1 MKLTK
6 ISQVEDFLA
15 IVNTCKGDVTLASQ
29 YGDKYNMKSLLTQYV
44 AIGALLGER
53 GDELELF
60 CSSKEGKLINVF
72 TILLLLIDD
81 TLIPVIYGIS

>member
-15 IVNTCKGDVTLASQ
+15 VVNTCKGDVTLTSP

-60 CSSKEGKLINVF
+60 CSLKEDEAKFLKFFNENPEVM
-72 TILLLLIDD
+72 
-81 TLIPVIYGIS
+81 

>member
-6 ISQVEDFLA
+6 ISQVKDFLA
-15 IVNTCKGDVTLASQ
+15 IVNTCKGDVTLTSQ

-60 CSSKEGKLINVF
+60 CSSKEDEAKFLKFFNENPEVM
-72 TILLLLIDD
+72 
-81 TLIPVIYGIS
+81 

>member
-6 ISQVEDFLA
+6 ISQVEDFLEA
-15 IVNTCKGDVTLASQ
+15 VNSCRGDVILTSQ

-44 AIGALLGER
+44 AIGALLGEK

-60 CSSKEGKLINVF
+60 CGLKEDEAKLLTFFREHPEI
-72 TILLLLIDD
+72 I
-81 TLIPVIYGIS
+81 G

>member
-15 IVNTCKGDVTLASQ
+15 IVNTCKGDVTLTSP

-53 GDELELF
+53 GNELELF
-60 CSSKEGKLINVF
+60 CSSKEDEAKFLKFFNENPEVM
-72 TILLLLIDD
+72 
-81 TLIPVIYGIS
+81 

>member
-15 IVNTCKGDVTLASQ
+15 IVNACKGDVALTSQ

-60 CSSKEGKLINVF
+60 CSSKEDEAKFLKFFNENPEVM
-72 TILLLLIDD
+72 
-81 TLIPVIYGIS
+81 

>member
-6 ISQVEDFLA
+6 ISQVKDFLA
-15 IVNTCKGDVTLASQ
+15 IVNTCKGDVILTSQ

-60 CSSKEGKLINVF
+60 CSSKEDEAKFLKFFNENPEVM
-72 TILLLLIDD
+72 
-81 TLIPVIYGIS
+81 

>member
-6 ISQVEDFLA
+6 ISQVEDFLT
-15 IVNTCKGDVTLASQ
+15 IVNTCKGDVTLTSQ

-60 CSSKEGKLINVF
+60 CSSKEDEAKFLKFFNENPEVM
-72 TILLLLIDD
+72 
-81 TLIPVIYGIS
+81 

>member
-6 ISQVEDFLA
+6 ISQVEDFLT
-15 IVNTCKGDVTLASQ
+15 IVNTCKGDVTLTSQ

-60 CSSKEGKLINVF
+60 CSSKEDEAKFLKFFNENPEIM
-72 TILLLLIDD
+72 
-81 TLIPVIYGIS
+81 

>member
-15 IVNTCKGDVTLASQ
+15 IVNTCKGDVTLTSQ
-29 YGDKYNMKSLLTQYV
+29 YGDKSLLTQYV

-60 CSSKEGKLINVF
+60 CSSKEDEAKFLKFFNENPEVM
-72 TILLLLIDD
+72 
-81 TLIPVIYGIS
+81 

>member
-6 ISQVEDFLA
+6 ISQVEDFLT
-15 IVNTCKGDVTLASQ
+15 IVNTCKGDVTLTSQ

-60 CSSKEGKLINVF
+60 CSLKEDEAKFLKFFNEN
-72 TILLLLIDD
+72 
-81 TLIPVIYGIS
+81 PEVI

>member
-15 IVNTCKGDVTLASQ
+15 IVNTCKGDVILTSQ

-53 GDELELF
+53 GDALELF
-60 CSSKEGKLINVF
+60 CSSKEDEAKFLKFFNENPEVM
-72 TILLLLIDD
+72 
-81 TLIPVIYGIS
+81 

>member
-15 IVNTCKGDVTLASQ
+15 IVNICKGDVTLTSQ

-60 CSSKEGKLINVF
+60 CSSKEDEAKFLKFFNENPEVM
-72 TILLLLIDD
+72 
-81 TLIPVIYGIS
+81 

>member
-15 IVNTCKGDVTLASQ
+15 IVNTCKGDVTLTSP

-60 CSSKEGKLINVF
+60 CSSKEDEAKFLKFFNENPEVM
-72 TILLLLIDD
+72 
-81 TLIPVIYGIS
+81 

>member
-15 IVNTCKGDVTLASQ
+15 IVNTCKGDVTLISQ

-60 CSSKEGKLINVF
+60 CSSKEDEAKFLKFFNENPEVM
-72 TILLLLIDD
+72 
-81 TLIPVIYGIS
+81 

>member
-15 IVNTCKGDVTLASQ
+15 IVNTCKGDVILTSQ

-60 CSSKEGKLINVF
+60 CSSKEDEAKFLKFFNDNPEVM
-72 TILLLLIDD
+72 
-81 TLIPVIYGIS
+81 

>member
-6 ISQVEDFLA
+6 ISQVEDFLT
-15 IVNTCKGDVTLASQ
+15 IVNTCKGDVTLTSP

-60 CSSKEGKLINVF
+60 CSSKEDEAKFLKFFNENPEVM
-72 TILLLLIDD
+72 
-81 TLIPVIYGIS
+81 

>member
-60 CSSKEGKLINVF
+60 CSSKEDEAKFLKFFNENPEIM
-72 TILLLLIDD
+72 
-81 TLIPVIYGIS
+81 

>member
-15 IVNTCKGDVTLASQ
+15 IINTCKGDVILTSQ

-60 CSSKEGKLINVF
+60 CSSKEDEAKFLKFFNENPEVM
-72 TILLLLIDD
+72 
-81 TLIPVIYGIS
+81 

>member
-6 ISQVEDFLA
+6 ISQEEDFLA
-15 IVNTCKGDVTLASQ
+15 IVNTCKGDVILTSQ

-53 GDELELF
+53 GDALELF
-60 CSSKEGKLINVF
+60 CSSKEDEAKFLKFFNENPEVM
-72 TILLLLIDD
+72 
-81 TLIPVIYGIS
+81 

>member
-15 IVNTCKGDVTLASQ
+15 IVNTCKGDVTLTSQ
-29 YGDKYNMKSLLTQYV
+29 YGDKYNMKSLLAQYV
-44 AIGALLGER
+44 AIGALLGEK

-60 CSSKEGKLINVF
+60 CSLKEDEAKFLKFFNENPEVM
-72 TILLLLIDD
+72 
-81 TLIPVIYGIS
+81 